1 MFKDVS
7 DFYQPLKL
15 LGKGGSS
22 KVYLVVDKE
31 DHIEYASKCVEKR
44 YLKEDGGF
52 VIYCILLSKHYLMK
66 SN

>member
-31 DHIEYASKCVEKR
+31 DHNEYASKCVEKR

-52 VIYCILLSKHYLMK
+52 VNYCIL
-66 SN
+66 